1 MTTYAQTTMD
11 DNLNFLRRLGIPG
24 SAVFVLSQLSLG
36 DEKTTAEI
44 SKVSGMSKSSVLNGI
59 HFWQKCG
66 VARRSSTNK
75 WQINSSQYV
84 DDEASI
90 LKVLAVAL
98 GVAPSSVGDALDVA
112 RGIDPSPIQNPEQ
125 YEGHQ
130 VGDATTYQ
138 SALVAA
144 LDDEVISE
152 DEWAMLENLRT
163 LLGIQ
168 PDQHALIEE
177 AIRSM
182 SESDENGVRRLE
194 RLQRFNTVC
203 PYA

>member
-1 MTTYAQTTMD
+1 MALTSSRGLHLYLEVLRTALD
-11 DNLNFLRRLGIPG
+11 DDII
-24 SAVFVLSQLSLG
+24 
-36 DEKTTAEI
+36 T
-44 SKVSGMSKSSVLNGI
+44 
-59 HFWQKCG
+59 
-66 VARRSSTNK
+66 
-75 WQINSSQYV
+75 

-98 GVAPSSVGDALDVA
+98 GIQPSNVGAALDIA
-112 RGIDPSPIQNPEQ
+112 RGIDPSPIANTESYSQ
-125 YEGHQ
+125 HQ

-163 LLGIQ
+163 LFGIQ

-177 AIRSM
+177 AIRAM
-182 SESDENGVRRLE
+182 SESDENGERRLE
-194 RLQRFNTVC
+194 RLERFNTVC
-203 PYA
+203 PYV

>member
-1 MTTYAQTTMD
+1 MALVDSRGLYLYLEVLKTALD
-11 DNLNFLRRLGIPG
+11 DDI
-24 SAVFVLSQLSLG
+24 V
-36 DEKTTAEI
+36 T
-44 SKVSGMSKSSVLNGI
+44 
-59 HFWQKCG
+59 
-66 VARRSSTNK
+66 
-75 WQINSSQYV
+75 
-84 DDEASI
+84 DDESAI

-98 GVAPSSVGDALDVA
+98 GVQTSDVGDAMDVA
-112 RGIDPSPIQNPEQ
+112 RGIDPSPIKDTEA
-125 YEGHQ
+125 YSTHR

-177 AIRSM
+177 SIRAM
-182 SESDENGVRRLE
+182 SESDENGQRRLE
-194 RLQRFNTVC
+194 RLERFNTVC
-203 PYA
+203 PYV